1 MFCMKYDIWKRKKE
15 EREEKEG
22 EKKEHSSGIQ
32 NLILK
37 DMRNVVHGFLSD

>member
-1 MFCMKYDIWKRKKE
+1 MRF
-15 EREEKEG
+15 EKEKKKREKEI

-37 DMRNVVHGFLSD
+37 DMQNVVHGFLSG